1 MKGKYVKIALLA
13 VGIFVVWSLF
23 FGIRLVGYVDSIQ
36 RFGLERT
43 ACGTDGCRAPVMILD
58 VAWVV
63 VVFVGPLIGALI
75 WLVIWGIRSKR

>member
-1 MKGKYVKIALLA
+1 MKGKYVKIAFLA
-13 VGIFVVWSLF
+13 VGIFGLWGLF

-43 ACGTDGCRAPVMILD
+43 ACGTDGCAMPVMWLD

-63 VVFVGPLIGALI
+63 VIFVGPLIAALT
-75 WLVIWGIRSKR
+75 WLVIWGVRSKR